1 MIGLILLSLT
11 FLPEVWYIISS
22 IVGYLLLVYWFR
34 IIYVTHDQPIT
45 AVASAPDDKS
55 GVASGVYK
63 MASSLG
69 NAFGVAV
76 SGTVYTVLAAN
87 LNLNLGGFTGMMFN
101 ALLAIVAFLVILL
114 LVLKIQTNL

>member
-1 MIGLILLSLT
+1 
-11 FLPEVWYIISS
+11 
-22 IVGYLLLVYWFR
+22 
-34 IIYVTHDQPIT
+34 
-45 AVASAPDDKS
+45 
-55 GVASGVYK
+55 
-63 MASSLG
+63 G

-114 LVLKIQTNL
+114 LVPKNQTNL

>member
-1 MIGLILLSLT
+1 
-11 FLPEVWYIISS
+11 
-22 IVGYLLLVYWFR
+22 
-34 IIYVTHDQPIT
+34 
-45 AVASAPDDKS
+45 
-55 GVASGVYK
+55 

-101 ALLAIVAFLVILL
+101 TLLAIVAFLVILL
-114 LVLKIQTNL
+114 LVPKNQTNL

>member
-1 MIGLILLSLT
+1 MLHHQLIA
-11 FLPEVWYIISS
+11 
-22 IVGYLLLVYWFR
+22 
-34 IIYVTHDQPIT
+34 

-87 LNLNLGGFTGMMFN
+87 LKFELRWFYRYD
-101 ALLAIVAFLVILL
+101 V
-114 LVLKIQTNL
+114 